1 VTSDFTG
8 RGISGASLAPG
19 ASSCVPTA
27 GASGPII
34 RLQRVK
40 DNGSSNCTDG
50 KNFWPNALFDP
61 REALQRDAGPAS
73 TDPDRWNGQAGGVMY
88 YTELDI
94 QALRTWLA
102 SKRSSSAIMETT
114 GYVVYFSDRR
124 GNHNTTAVATAPSSG
139 NESGEYGFEDIVNP
153 TGATG

>member
-1 VTSDFTG
+1 MPTS
-8 RGISGASLAPG
+8 
-19 ASSCVPTA
+19 

-40 DNGSSNCTDG
+40 DSGGASCTDG

-61 REALQRDAGPAS
+61 REALQRDTAPAS
-73 TDPDRWNGQAGGVMY
+73 VLLGGVMY

-102 SKRSSSAIMETT
+102 SKRSSGAIMETT
-114 GYVVYFSDRR
+114 GICRLLLRSPRQPQHDRR
-124 GNHNTTAVATAPSSG
+124 R
-139 NESGEYGFEDIVNP
+139 D
-153 TGATG
+153 GAGRGHRDR